1 MKSLLGKVTG
11 TGAIVTSLLLVNSA
25 WAADKVVFADQAQA
39 TAIVSSVGL
48 AKGYFK
54 KQGID
59 LDIKWTTRGKLA
71 IEAVGSG
78 KADFGVASP
87 APVLG
92 ATANGLPIVMVGA
105 LSNGFAGYFV
115 SANKYANLHS
125 LEAFKGK
132 VIGVQVGSG
141 VHTVLMMAIEKLG
154 LAAKDFEIQNIRVT
168 AMPLA
173 MQAHKFDAVFGWDP
187 YMSPIVKMGNG
198 TIALPP
204 KYFEQTLK
212 ITYPLVILTSDAVL
226 KSKSQVVQRFMNALA
241 ESQRYV
247 TAHPNESLK
256 LLRAKL
262 SDKLGKF
269 DETLLRN
276 MTFTFKYDRIAF
288 TPADMADVEA
298 LRDFLVSH
306 GRIKKKVPMSTL
318 VNNKFAKEA
327 ETEAK

>member
-1 MKSLLGKVTG
+1 
-11 TGAIVTSLLLVNSA
+11 
-25 WAADKVVFADQAQA
+25 
-39 TAIVSSVGL
+39 
-48 AKGYFK
+48 
-54 KQGID
+54 
-59 LDIKWTTRGKLA
+59 
-71 IEAVGSG
+71 
-78 KADFGVASP
+78 
-87 APVLG
+87 
-92 ATANGLPIVMVGA
+92 
-105 LSNGFAGYFV
+105 
-115 SANKYANLHS
+115 
-125 LEAFKGK
+125 
-132 VIGVQVGSG
+132 
-141 VHTVLMMAIEKLG
+141 MAIEKLG
-154 LAAKDFEIQNIRVT
+154 LTAKDFKIQNIRVT

-187 YMSPIVKMGNG
+187 YMSPIVKMKNG
-198 TIALPP
+198 TIVLPP

-226 KSKSQVVQRFMNALA
+226 KSKPQVVQRFMNALA

-247 TAHPNESLK
+247 TAHPDESLK